1 MGNFNDNVTHLGNVL
16 NANVDSGYLIDRLN
30 MLQYK
35 NKLSR
40 SILDQVAG
48 AASPWYKVGR
58 YAFSKAYRI
67 LSPK

>member
-35 NKLSR
+35 NKLS
-40 SILDQVAG
+40 SIIYEKNYFIKKLNEEN
-48 AASPWYKVGR
+48 YINNL
-58 YAFSKAYRI
+58 FSN
-67 LSPK
+67 